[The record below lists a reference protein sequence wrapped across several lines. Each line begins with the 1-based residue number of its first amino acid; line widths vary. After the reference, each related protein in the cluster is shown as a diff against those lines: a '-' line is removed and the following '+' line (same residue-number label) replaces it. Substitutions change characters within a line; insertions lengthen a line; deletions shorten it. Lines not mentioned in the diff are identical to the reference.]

1 MKTGVERS
9 TAATT
14 ACPSC
19 GAAVD
24 ALRAGQVAIL
34 DGKFRYFCNVD
45 CKAAYLDSTDLRP
58 SLEAMTAA
66 PPPVTAAPP
75 DVVTFSPQ
83 VEVPAVRLPNLA
95 AQGLPFFPP
104 LDAPVGIDV
113 ESESEFVPTS
123 PSPALLSATLT
134 DEAPREAEGV
144 SPPVVSAPPTLRSV
158 SSEEQDE
165 PTRSQPRVG
174 LRTTQSELPL
184 LPAAGILLGVVSTV
198 VPLAGDAASALRLP
212 LALLSAAICIG
223 VRLTTKRDDADA
235 SPGVTVG
242 PVAVA
247 TVLSAASWFFHHP
260 HADAHA
266 TFVGLAAAAA
276 LMQERLFLRGRL
288 EVLALRARV
297 AQRLELRARVMRQ
310 GEALEVSAAD
320 VNPGEQVVVEA
331 GELVPVDGLI
341 VSATDADVVP
351 WLDSSSL
358 VRKREGDS
366 IVAGATL
373 SSGRLVLTTTFS
385 GAERAWLR
393 LANMRLARIEDAA
406 PLVRTARRFVE
417 RGSPLAALLVGIGI
431 YASHGSLLDVAMA
444 ACAGGFGMAAAS
456 AVSLAANGHARAHA
470 LAQRHGI
477 LYRDAHAFDVAA
489 RADIAVFCSRGTVL
503 RGEPELVVLEALG
516 KDAPASVAEPSSTPD
531 VDRVLAV
538 AAGAE
543 ASFTHPF
550 ANAILRAA
558 RARQVRPDAVRSA
571 VGHSGLGVTALSSTG
586 ESIVVGSRSL
596 LLQEKVSVALADSR
610 ASELEA
616 QGRSVLLVAFAGRLI
631 GLLALQDGLRPGARA
646 AVRKM
651 HDAHIEPVL
660 LSGEARETCET
671 IASSLEIE
679 HVRPEILPAERGAEV
694 RALTQDGRVV
704 AALGHASTDDG
715 ALGAADLAIAMEAAG
730 SAPNEWGVSLASDD
744 VRDAALA
751 LTIARSARERA
762 WKALVIGGI
771 SQAAVAIGVAFS
783 VAPPALVPVI
793 CVLAALAAGLDSR
806 EPKLD

>member
-1 MKTGVERS
+1 MKSGAERS
-9 TAATT
+9 PASTT

-34 DGKFRYFCNVD
+34 DGKFRYFCNAD
-45 CKAAYLDSTDLRP
+45 CKAAYLDSTEIRP
-58 SLEAMTAA
+58 SLEAMTVA
-66 PPPVTAAPP
+66 PPSVTSAPP
-75 DVVTFSPQ
+75 DVVAVSPQ
-83 VEVPAVRLPNLA
+83 AELPPLRIPNLVA
-95 AQGLPFFPP
+95 KEVPFFPP
-104 LDAPVGIDV
+104 LGQASSLEVDFDPAPSSLSPPPPAAAFTSEEPLDV
-113 ESESEFVPTS
+113 EGTSWPTF
-123 PSPALLSATLT
+123 
-134 DEAPREAEGV
+134 
-144 SPPVVSAPPTLRSV
+144 SAPPTLRSV
-158 SSEEQDE
+158 SSAAQDA
-165 PTRSQPRVG
+165 PVPSPPHDRFRLDRSA
-174 LRTTQSELPL
+174 LPL
-184 LPAAGILLGVVSTV
+184 LPAVGGVLGVVSAV
-198 VPLAGDAASALRLP
+198 LPLAGDAASALRLP
-212 LALLSAAICIG
+212 LAILSAAVCIG
-223 VRLTTKRDDADA
+223 VRLSTKREDSDP
-235 SPGVTVG
+235 SPWVTVG
-242 PVAVA
+242 PLAGA
-247 TVLSAASWFFHHP
+247 TVVSAASWFSHHP

-276 LMQERLFLRGRL
+276 LLQERLFSRGRL
-288 EVLALRARV
+288 EVLTLRARI
-297 AQRLELRARVMRQ
+297 AQMLELRARVLRQ
-310 GEALEVSAAD
+310 GESLEVTAAE
-320 VNPGEQVVVEA
+320 VKPGEQVVVEA
-331 GELVPVDGLI
+331 GELVPVDGLV

-351 WLDSSSL
+351 WLDSALL
-358 VRKREGDS
+358 VRKREGDP

-393 LANMRLARIEDAA
+393 LANMRYARIEDAA

-417 RGSPLAALLVGIGI
+417 RGSPIAALLVGVGI
-431 YASHGSLLDVAMA
+431 YASNGSPLDIAMA
-444 ACAGGFGMAAAS
+444 ACAGGFGLAAAS

-477 LYRDAHAFDVAA
+477 LYRDARAFDVAA
-489 RADIAVFCSRGTVL
+489 RADVAVFCSRGTIL
-503 RGEPELVVLEALG
+503 RGEPELVVLEALA
-516 KDAPASVAEPSSTPD
+516 KDAPASAVEPSLTPD
-531 VDRVLAV
+531 VDRMLAV

-586 ESIVVGSRSL
+586 ETIVVGSRAL
-596 LLQEKVSVALADSR
+596 LLQEKVSVALADTR

-679 HVRPEILPAERGAEV
+679 HVRPEILPADRGAEV

-704 AALGHASTDDG
+704 AVLGHASTDDG

-762 WKALVIGGI
+762 RKALVIGGI
-771 SQAAVAIGVAFS
+771 SQAAVVVGVAFS
-783 VAPPALVPVI
+783 VAPLALVPVI
-793 CVLAALAAGLDSR
+793 GVLAALAAGLDSR